1 MEHATSLSFRAHL
14 GALSQR
20 CGDAVRAVGHFALDA
35 ALPTLCVSCRAP
47 VAGHGL
53 CVSCWTRVSFIAK
66 PYCEKLGIPFTHDGG
81 DGQLSL
87 QAMTDPPS
95 YNRARAAVR
104 YDDVAR
110 SLMHALKYH
119 DRLDLAPTLARWMG
133 RAGAELFAEADIIV
147 PVPLHWRR
155 GWSRRYNQA
164 GVLARM
170 IGEASGIAVSH
181 SALERTRATAQQ
193 VGLTRTERAQN
204 LAGAFEVPKARRKLV
219 AGRNLVLI
227 DDVITTGATA
237 EAATRAL
244 LRGGAARVDVLT
256 FARVVDSRAAPI

>member
-1 MEHATSLSFRAHL
+1 MEHAASLSFRAHL

-53 CVSCWTRVSFIAK
+53 CASCWTRVSFIAR

-95 YNRARAAVR
+95 YHRARAAVR
-104 YDDVAR
+104 YDDIAR

-119 DRLDLAPTLARWMG
+119 DRLDLAPTLARWMT
-133 RAGAELFAEADIIV
+133 RAGTELFTDADLIV

-170 IGEASGIAVSH
+170 IGEASGITVSH

-193 VGLTRTERAQN
+193 VGLTRAERAQN

-227 DDVITTGATA
+227 DDVLTTGATA